1 MIFRALPLLAL
12 LAVLGTGHAHA
23 SPAPAPNARVEA
35 QADTPSPT
43 DLRLSLVG
51 RWSGALGY
59 RDYQSDRMFEIPVT
73 TTIEALPDG
82 LTLIRRSLFDDGPDK
97 PVWITTV
104 SLDDRTA
111 ATATSAAFRAGRP
124 VEPLVETMSVRDVR
138 DATHWTIVYRT
149 IGIDGD
155 APADIRVTETLD
167 GLTLISV
174 KDVRP
179 VGADD
184 AAWAFR
190 NQTRLTRVTA

>member
-1 MIFRALPLLAL
+1 MIFRALTCLAV
-12 LAVLGTGHAHA
+12 LAVLGTGQAHA
-23 SPAPAPNARVEA
+23 SPAPASNARVEA

-59 RDYQSDRMFEIPVT
+59 RDYQSNRLFEIPVT

-104 SLDDRTA
+104 SLDDRAA
-111 ATATSAAFRAGRP
+111 ATVTSAAFRAGRP

-138 DATHWTIVYRT
+138 D
-149 IGIDGD
+149 
-155 APADIRVTETLD
+155 PLD
-167 GLTLISV
+167 
-174 KDVRP
+174 D
-179 VGADD
+179 
-184 AAWAFR
+184 
-190 NQTRLTRVTA
+190 RLSHGRHRW